1 MECHVWREGEIV
13 DVGRHNDTVMALA
26 HAVDQFSIPDGQTPV
41 LFSTVESSE
50 WIGRKGKYNKQKRSS
65 GIGGR
70 IARMGRRR
78 R

>member
-1 MECHVWREGEIV
+1 M

-26 HAVDQFSIPDGQTPV
+26 HAVDQFSIPDGQSPMV
-41 LFSTVESSE
+41 FSTVEGSE
-50 WIGRKGKYNKQKRSS
+50 WIGTKGNYNKSRKNR